1 MSTCMHVCVRVCER
15 EREEL
20 WINMISMVLDSVG
33 DVCET
38 EQMIAQSV
46 TDRQGYNLDG
56 MSVVN

>member
-1 MSTCMHVCVRVCER
+1 
-15 EREEL
+15 
-20 WINMISMVLDSVG
+20 MISMVLDSVG

-56 MSVVN
+56 TSVVN

>member
-1 MSTCMHVCVRVCER
+1 MSVCMYVCVWLS
-15 EREEL
+15 EREEF
-20 WINMISMVLDSVG
+20 WINMMSMVLDSVG

-56 MSVVN
+56 TSVVN